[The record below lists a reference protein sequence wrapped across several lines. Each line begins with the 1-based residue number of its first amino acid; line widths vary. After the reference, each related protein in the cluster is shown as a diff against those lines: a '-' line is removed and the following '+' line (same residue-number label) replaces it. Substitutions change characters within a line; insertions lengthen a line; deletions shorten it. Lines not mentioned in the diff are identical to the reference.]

1 MGGGG
6 RAFKQLLPS
15 GIQINNCPEILA
27 VWERLDLAGG
37 KRRGTSQVT
46 DSLIKRVMD
55 SFAARRTK
63 IGDGLI
69 GETIYNSQPWP
80 DAFFFVKPPLF
91 LNTEFQT
98 EKKNITVTWSLK
110 TITCIFE

>member
-80 DAFFFVKPPLF
+80 DAFFSLNLHYF
-91 LNTEFQT
+91 LTRNFRQ
-98 EKKNITVTWSLK
+98 KKK
-110 TITCIFE
+110 TLQLRGH